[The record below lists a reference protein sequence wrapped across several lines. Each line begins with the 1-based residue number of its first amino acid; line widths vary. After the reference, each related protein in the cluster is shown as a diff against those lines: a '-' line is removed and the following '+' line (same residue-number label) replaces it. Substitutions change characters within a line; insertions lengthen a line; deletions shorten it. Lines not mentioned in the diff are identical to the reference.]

1 VQGVALVCHDW
12 AACGAQAGHGDS
24 VNFMTNGCA
33 CFIVNRGAFLRALG
47 PSRAYEA
54 RVPFGRPCLRRLL
67 WLMAWLLLD
76 LIRKSAESV
85 WPNLRLA
92 LGGVWQGNHETYE

>member
-1 VQGVALVCHDW
+1 
-12 AACGAQAGHGDS
+12 
-24 VNFMTNGCA
+24 MTHRCA
-33 CFIVNRGAFLRALG
+33 YGQKAFVLNRGAFLRALG
-47 PSRAYEA
+47 PGPAGEA
-54 RVPFGRPCLRRLL
+54 QVPLGRPCPRRLL

-76 LIRKSAESV
+76 LIRKSAGSV